1 MKPLSEKTY
10 VEQAMKNGKGC
21 TWIDDCRIP
30 YQNRKDYEN
39 TCFGKQADFKNS
51 KISMMNKNNFNNSDV
66 GCFNTNVYSSE
77 LGRFPANLLVEDDV
91 LNDGNDRKSGD
102 LNPSHII
109 TTGIHQFS
117 DEKTHSQSPYKFY
130 GGDSG
135 SFSRYFSLDSW
146 WDEKVK
152 KLPPEVQ
159 KVFPF
164 LIVPKA
170 SKREKEEGI
179 QGLQDKPMD
188 FDSQTRTNK
197 ETADKYGAER
207 KSVGKNHH
215 PTVKP
220 IKLMSYLVTLGS
232 RPNETVLDPFM
243 GSGTTGVACKM
254 LGRKFIGVEMEEE
267 YMKIAEARINAF
279 KTQQKLDN
287 EVEKL

>member
-1 MKPLSEKTY
+1 MPNDKTP
-10 VEQAMKNGKGC
+10 E
-21 TWIDDCRIP
+21 
-30 YQNRKDYEN
+30 
-39 TCFGKQADFKNS
+39 
-51 KISMMNKNNFNNSDV
+51 
-66 GCFNTNVYSSE
+66 YS
-77 LGRFPANLLVEDDV
+77 
-91 LNDGNDRKSGD
+91 
-102 LNPSHII
+102 
-109 TTGIHQFS
+109 
-117 DEKTHSQSPYKFY
+117 
-130 GGDSG
+130 DSG

-170 SKREKEEGI
+170 SKGEKNEGCNNLPEKIGGSMKANVNEVMQLGGASLKGENKQI
-179 QGLQDKPMD
+179 QP
-188 FDSQTRTNK
+188 S
-197 ETADKYGAER
+197 
-207 KSVGKNHH
+207 KNNH
-215 PTVKP
+215 PTTKP

-279 KTQQKLDN
+279 KTQKSLGD
-287 EVEKL
+287 EI